1 LGAGGGGSSAAA
13 AADASIVSRDVCSA
27 LTQKPQA
34 ARALLAAAAARAR
47 YSLQQQRAFVAALA
61 ARARYS
67 LQQRAFVAA
76 LAARARARYS
86 QQQQR
91 AKGAACGLWLVA
103 LHTSRAM
110 PPTTRSAIKKTKKG
124 AKQDEFQDIL
134 RGVLDELDDEAE
146 KGNVNSGA
154 HVRLMNSLK
163 KLYDAK
169 KTTQRLHVEGFLVD
183 ALSEDPF
190 GMGMVPMDYREIV
203 EQPRFWRSLLARTRE
218 LSETNSIE
226 KDWWSAIMSGFL
238 PSWATPNY
246 DDDGSLLVLL
256 RVSVHTLLR
265 VKSHTMRPMI
275 ERLDQLEL
283 QPSELFPFK
292 FDLETFEGPC
302 VLTVVDAD
310 PRFIGWLLQDG
321 HGYDREEV
329 KAIREFAFRMADG
342 AVQRDR
348 RFQKALGLR
357 GVADVLHVSLSMTLG
372 MDFEDAIT
380 SAHQN

>member
-1 LGAGGGGSSAAA
+1 MGRVLCLHQCSFEEF
-13 AADASIVSRDVCSA
+13 SRDSQQQQQQRA
-27 LTQKPQA
+27 R
-34 ARALLAAAAARAR
+34 ARALLAAAACVR
-47 YSLQQQRAFVAALA
+47 
-61 ARARYS
+61 
-67 LQQRAFVAA
+67 
-76 LAARARARYS
+76 
-86 QQQQR
+86 
-91 AKGAACGLWLVA
+91 CGLRLVA
-103 LHTSRAM
+103 SGISHTSRAM

-238 PSWATPNY
+238 PVWATPNY

-292 FDLETFEGPC
+292 FDLESFEGPC

-372 MDFEDAIT
+372 MDFEDALA
-380 SAHQN
+380 SAQQN

>member
-1 LGAGGGGSSAAA
+1 MGRVLCLHQCSFEEF
-13 AADASIVSRDVCSA
+13 SRDSQQQQQQRA
-27 LTQKPQA
+27 R
-34 ARALLAAAAARAR
+34 ARALLAAAACVR
-47 YSLQQQRAFVAALA
+47 
-61 ARARYS
+61 
-67 LQQRAFVAA
+67 
-76 LAARARARYS
+76 
-86 QQQQR
+86 
-91 AKGAACGLWLVA
+91 CGLRLVA
-103 LHTSRAM
+103 SGISHTSRAM

-238 PSWATPNY
+238 PVWAT

-292 FDLETFEGPC
+292 FDLESFEGPC

-372 MDFEDAIT
+372 MDFDAALA
-380 SAHQN
+380 SAQQN